1 MMLRLSQQPILLFIL
16 QLAPLSVG
24 FCLMKVDLHRP
35 RPRHLNDFKQRPQPV
50 VVYTRRSCGNPK
62 GGPFGVTILPPFPA
76 FFGPIIRVEITPRLD
91 EIQVFPVG
99 SKAPLDPERSN
110 FGATPALFVV
120 PPKRRPVHRLP
131 QWTLPPVTATK
142 LLTGKSRPRTAFPSP

>member
-1 MMLRLSQQPILLFIL
+1 MLRLSQQPMLLFIP
-16 QLAPLSVG
+16 QLAPLRIG
-24 FCLMKVDLHRP
+24 LRLMKVDLHRP

-50 VVYTRRSCGNPK
+50 VVHASRPGGNPI

-76 FFGPIIRVEITPRLD
+76 FFGPMIRVEVPPRLD

-99 SKAPLDPERSN
+99 NKAPLDPERSN
-110 FGATPALFVV
+110 FGATPAVLVV

-131 QWTLPPVTATK
+131 QLDATRSNSNEVVDREISPRNCLPVA
-142 LLTGKSRPRTAFPSP
+142 